1 MARKSR
7 PKPAHNQGKVG
18 FAAKLGCDGLLI
30 TAVGDSHLASKP
42 NAEPGTEGANLG

>member
-18 FAAKLGCDGLLI
+18 LAAKLGCDGLLI
-30 TAVGDSHLASKP
+30 TTVVDSHLASKP